1 MQQNEQVGKKEHK
14 ACFTVC
20 KVCEDGGE
28 NETVKLLWNWRLL
41 LGREV

>member
-1 MQQNEQVGKKEHK
+1 MQQSGQVGKKEHE

-28 NETVKLLWNWRLL
+28 DETVKLLWNFAHVLCFM
-41 LGREV
+41 V

>member
-1 MQQNEQVGKKEHK
+1 MRQSGQVGKKEQE

-28 NETVKLLWNWRLL
+28 DEAMKLLWNWRLL
-41 LGREV
+41 LGTEV